1 MAIDILLLEMIKR
14 ISYAVILG
22 LIVSRLK
29 LFDRLM
35 VNKLS
40 WFDRIAFTVIFSSIA
55 ILGTYGGI
63 PIQDALANSRM
74 IGIMAAGLIG
84 GPYLGT
90 SVGIVSGLHRYSL
103 GGFTALACAISSIT
117 EGFLAGLFQK
127 YYKGKLIPWPIA
139 LGIGFFS
146 EILQMLIIL
155 LVAQPYDQAYALVNS
170 IAVPMTIANSLGLAL
185 FMYIIKAGST
195 NGRSK
200 RRIRVKI
207 SCPSPAKRYVISV
220 KVLIRIRPMR
230 LCKLL
235 KSTAP
240 TTRCLLRIR
249 SRFSPI
255 SGPKAITMRPA

>member
-1 MAIDILLLEMIKR
+1 MTIDMLLLEMIKR

-22 LIVSRLK
+22 LVISRLK

-35 VNKLS
+35 INKLS
-40 WFDRIAFTVIFSSIA
+40 RFDLIIFTFIFSSIA

-103 GGFTALACAISSIT
+103 GGFTALACTISSIT
-117 EGFLAGLFQK
+117 EGIVVGLFQK
-127 YYKGKLIPWPIA
+127 YHKGKLIPWPIA
-139 LGIGFFS
+139 LGIGFFG

-155 LVAQPYDQAYALVNS
+155 LVAEPYEHAYALVSS

-185 FMYIIKAGST
+185 FMYIIKAGLHQRTQQRANQSQNILAIALET
-195 NGRSK
+195 
-200 RRIRVKI
+200 V
-207 SCPSPAKRYVISV
+207 RYFRKGLTPESANAVV
-220 KVLIRIRPMR
+220 
-230 LCKLL
+230 
-235 KSTAP
+235 
-240 TTRCLLRIR
+240 
-249 SRFSPI
+249 
-255 SGPKAITMRPA
+255 